1 MGEGMGPRVPACS
14 QLVVAERVGIAAWQS
29 LGREQGSAGSSA
41 RTFNLFLI
49 PGRFH
54 RGAGEE
60 ILLRM
65 RQRGAVSGVDRG
77 AQTSQVG

>member
-1 MGEGMGPRVPACS
+1 MGPRYR
-14 QLVVAERVGIAAWQS
+14 LVHSSSWLNGWQS